1 MIRWSFLVFFLLR
14 GMAVYAQEEKVT
26 KQDSVVLSEN
36 NIVAESDGIQE
47 VFTNSD
53 RRRPQKAALRSTIF
67 PGLGQIY
74 NKSYWKLPI
83 IYGGHAFFAFQIH
96 DNSVKY
102 KYYLNALLI
111 ETGKIPD
118 LKNPTQFTET
128 QLRRRTEIFRRNRD
142 YFIIISVLWYALN
155 IVEAH
160 VDAHLLEFDLNEDLA
175 FSVKPTSV
183 QNKWNI
189 PNAGIILQ
197 LKINP

>member
-1 MIRWSFLVFFLLR
+1 MIRWSFFWVFILL
-14 GMAVYAQEEKVT
+14 GINAFAQEEEAVKR
-26 KQDSVVLSEN
+26 DSVVLSEN
-36 NIVAESDGIQE
+36 NIVAESEGIQK
-47 VFTNSD
+47 VITNSD
-53 RRRPQKAALRSTIF
+53 RRRPKKAALRSAIF
-67 PGLGQIY
+67 PGLGQMY
-74 NKSYWKLPI
+74 NKSFWKLPI

-111 ETGKIPD
+111 ETGKIPG
-118 LKNPTQFTET
+118 LENPTQFTET
-128 QLRRRTEIFRRNRD
+128 QLRRRTDVFRRNRD

-175 FSVKPTSV
+175 LGIKPTSV

-189 PNAGIILQ
+189 PNAGITLQ